1 MKKITLIIPY
11 YRNPEKLKIQWE
23 TWNQYTKEI
32 WEKLDIILIDD
43 CSPEPASKIL
53 KHCLSQAARDNL
65 KLHRVKKDI
74 PWNQHGCRNLG
85 ARLANT
91 KWLLMTDMDR
101 IIAYRSMYD
110 LVCSKL
116 DDKFMY
122 KPFQERVSANRSIQ
136 DELIP
141 GNQFIVTKENF
152 WKVGGY
158 DEDYCGTYGG
168 DSALLK
174 PLEEIAPLEIL
185 PYVTMRHSTTEAVRD
200 ANTTTLDRRG
210 EYHEK
215 YKAIAKD
222 KKARGDIFP
231 KNPIRFEYER
241 VMILKIKKTM
251 KI

>member
-11 YRNPEKLKIQWE
+11 YRNPEMLKIHCE

-32 WEKLDIILIDD
+32 WDKLDIILIDD
-43 CSPEPASKIL
+43 CSPEPASMIL
-53 KHCLSQAARDNL
+53 KSYLGLAACNNL
-65 KLHRVKKDI
+65 KLYRVEKDI

-85 ARLANT
+85 AKLAT
-91 KWLLMTDMDR
+91 TEWLLLTDMDR
-101 IIAYRSMYD
+101 IFPCEEMFQ
-110 LVCSKL
+110 LVNYGL
-116 DDKFMY
+116 DEENHY
-122 KPFQERVSANRSIQ
+122 KPDQLKISKDNFIEYGG
-136 DELIP
+136 IP
-141 GNQFIVTKENF
+141 GNQFLVTKENF

-174 PLEEIAPLEIL
+174 PLEKIAPLMLL
-185 PYVTMRHSTTEAVRD
+185 PDVQMRHYTTEAVKD

-215 YKAIAKD
+215 YKTIAKD

-231 KNPIRFEYER
+231 NNPIRFEYTK
-241 VMILKIKKTM
+241 VTI
-251 KI
+251 